1 MITTIITIIMQ
12 VKSKFVP
19 VYKHHTKA
27 YKKSGV
33 KVPCTL
39 IVRDLAMQPM
49 REVAG

>member
-1 MITTIITIIMQ
+1 MVTLIMQ

-19 VYKHHTKA
+19 ISKHHTKA

-33 KVPCTL
+33 KVQCTL
-39 IVRDLAMQPM
+39 IVRVLAMQPI